1 MNGRRDRKW
10 EPTPIPRGG
19 RTPYPRYV
27 GRLSLPTR
35 IFLSNAVV
43 VGVAALVL
51 ILSPA
56 SVSAEAQL
64 KEVVVIVGGFV
75 AILAVDLVVL
85 RRAFA
90 PLGQLT
96 TAMRDVEPLRPGG
109 RVPIYGADAEIV
121 ELTRTFNE
129 MLDRIEQERRD
140 SVRRSLDAQEGERMR
155 IAQELH
161 DEVGQSLT
169 AVTLQLE
176 RLSRLVPPEIVG
188 ELEEARETAR
198 ASMEE
203 VRAISKRLR
212 PEALD
217 NLGLA
222 SALEVLAD
230 RMSSQIG
237 LPVQRD
243 IDGRLPPVG
252 PEVDIVVY
260 RVAQEALTNAAR
272 HAGAS
277 TMRVSLSA
285 SGGSLALVVGDD
297 GAGIG
302 DAAPGAGMLGMRE
315 RALMVDAELD
325 VESPPEGGTE
335 IRLRVPLNG
344 SRP

>member
-1 MNGRRDRKW
+1 M
-10 EPTPIPRGG
+10 
-19 RTPYPRYV
+19 

-35 IFLSNAVV
+35 IFISNAAV
-43 VGVAALVL
+43 VGLAALVL
-51 ILSPA
+51 IFSPA

-75 AILAVDLVVL
+75 AILLIDLAVL

-90 PLGQLT
+90 PLARLT
-96 TAMRDVEPLRPGG
+96 AAMRTVEPLRPGG
-109 RVPIYGADAEIV
+109 RVPVYGADAEIV

-129 MLDRIEQERRD
+129 MLDRLEHERRD
-140 SVRRSLDAQEGERMR
+140 SVRRSLEAQEGERMR

-176 RLSRLVPPEIVG
+176 RLSRIVPPAVAE

-237 LPVQRD
+237 VAVERA

-260 RVAQEALTNAAR
+260 RIAQEALTNAAR
-272 HAGAS
+272 HSGA
-277 TMRVSLSA
+277 TAMRVSLA
-285 SGGSLALVVGDD
+285 AADGHVALAVSDD
-297 GAGIG
+297 GTGIG
-302 DAAPGAGMLGMRE
+302 DAPPGAGVLGMRE
-315 RALMVDAELD
+315 RALMVDADLEIG
-325 VESPPEGGTE
+325 SPPGGGTVVQ
-335 IRLRVPLNG
+335 LRVPIG
-344 SRP
+344 AERP

>member
-1 MNGRRDRKW
+1 MA
-10 EPTPIPRGG
+10 
-19 RTPYPRYV
+19 
-27 GRLSLPTR
+27 RLSLPTR
-35 IFLSNAVV
+35 IFISNAVV
-43 VGVAALVL
+43 VGLAALVL

-75 AILAVDLVVL
+75 AILLIDLAVL

-90 PLGQLT
+90 PLGRLT
-96 TAMRDVEPLRPGG
+96 AAMRSVEPLRPGK
-109 RVPIYGADAEIV
+109 RVPVYGADAEIV
-121 ELTRTFNE
+121 ELTQTFNE
-129 MLDRIEQERRD
+129 MLDRLEHERRD
-140 SVRRSLDAQEGERMR
+140 SVRRSLEAQEGERMR

-176 RLSRLVPPEIVG
+176 RLSRIVPPEVAG

-198 ASMEE
+198 SSMEE
-203 VRAISKRLR
+203 VRSISKRLR

-237 LPVQRD
+237 LPIERD
-243 IDGRLPPVG
+243 IDGRLPAVG

-272 HAGAS
+272 HSGAS
-277 TMRVSLSA
+277 AMRLTLAA
-285 SGGSLALVVGDD
+285 SDGCLSLAVTDD
-297 GAGIG
+297 GVGIG
-302 DAAPGAGMLGMRE
+302 DKTPGAGVLGMRE
-315 RALMVDAELD
+315 RALMVDADLD
-325 VESPPEGGTE
+325 VDGGRDGGTAV
-335 IRLRVPLNG
+335 RLRVPIG
-344 SRP
+344 AERP

>member
-1 MNGRRDRKW
+1 MNGWPPREW
-10 EPTPIPRGG
+10 ETSPIPAGG
-19 RTPYPRYV
+19 QPHYGEGV

-43 VGVAALVL
+43 VGLAALVL

-64 KEVVVIVGGFV
+64 KEVLVIVGGFV
-75 AILAVDLVVL
+75 AILLIDLAVL

-90 PLGQLT
+90 PLAQLT
-96 TAMRDVEPLRPGG
+96 AAMRTAEPLQPGR
-109 RVPIYGADAEIV
+109 RVPVYGADAEIV

-129 MLDRIEQERRD
+129 MLDRLEQERRD

-176 RLSRLVPPEIVG
+176 RLSRIVPPEVAG

-198 ASMEE
+198 SSMEE
-203 VRAISKRLR
+203 VRSISKRLR

-237 LPVQRD
+237 MPIARA
-243 IDGRLPPVG
+243 IEGRLPPVG
-252 PEVDIVVY
+252 PEVEIVVY

-272 HAGAS
+272 HSGAS
-277 TMRVSLSA
+277 AMH
-285 SGGSLALVVGDD
+285 LALAASDGTLALAVRDD
-297 GAGIG
+297 GRGIG
-302 DAAPGAGMLGMRE
+302 DAAPGAGLLGMRE
-315 RALMVDAELD
+315 RALMVDAEL
-325 VESPPEGGTE
+325 EIAGARGSGTE
-335 IRLRVPLNG
+335 VRLRVPIG
-344 SRP
+344 GAPA

>member
-1 MNGRRDRKW
+1 MNAAPSWEW
-10 EPTPIPRGG
+10 EPTPIPAGG
-19 RTPYPRYV
+19 ERPYREGV

-35 IFLSNAVV
+35 IFISNAVV
-43 VGVAALVL
+43 VGLAALVL

-75 AILAVDLVVL
+75 AILLIDLAVL

-96 TAMRDVEPLRPGG
+96 AAMRSVEPLRPGK
-109 RVPIYGADAEIV
+109 RVPVYGADAEIV
-121 ELTRTFNE
+121 ELTHTFNE
-129 MLDRIEQERRD
+129 MLDRLEHERRD
-140 SVRRSLDAQEGERMR
+140 TVRRSLEAQEGERMR

-176 RLSRLVPPEIVG
+176 RLSRIVPPEVAG

-203 VRAISKRLR
+203 VRSISKRLR

-237 LPVQRD
+237 VPIERD
-243 IDGRLPPVG
+243 IEGRLPAVG

-272 HAGAS
+272 HSGAS
-277 TMRVSLSA
+277 AMRVALAA
-285 SGGSLALVVGDD
+285 SGGCLSLAVTDD
-297 GAGIG
+297 GMGIG
-302 DAAPGAGMLGMRE
+302 DAAPGAGVLGMRE
-315 RALMVDAELD
+315 RALMVGAELEVD
-325 VESPPEGGTE
+325 GGPGGGTAV
-335 IRLRVPLNG
+335 RLRVPLG
-344 SRP
+344 AERP